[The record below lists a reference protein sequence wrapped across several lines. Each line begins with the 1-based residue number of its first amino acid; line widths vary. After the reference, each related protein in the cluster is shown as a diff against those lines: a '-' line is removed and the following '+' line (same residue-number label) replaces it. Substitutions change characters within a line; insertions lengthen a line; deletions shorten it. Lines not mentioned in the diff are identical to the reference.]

1 MADALDP
8 TLRPGGLVPV
18 DDLLVDRIE
27 HILDSGDDHT
37 LLALLD
43 ALYPADIARL
53 MASLGEANR
62 QRLFGRL
69 PTDVASEVLVELDED
84 EREGVLEETSNER
97 VAELINELDTDDA
110 ADVLESLD
118 DDVAREVLPQ
128 LDDADEIRELMLY
141 AGDTAGGIMA
151 TEYVAVSDRATVGEA
166 TEEVRRQAEEVE
178 EVYTVF
184 VVDRDDRLVGLLSL
198 KRLLLAPARTPVRD
212 VLDADFVSVE
222 VDVDQEEVARM
233 MARYDLVSL
242 PVVDKAGHLV
252 GRITIDDVVDVLRE
266 EAAEDLQVIS
276 GSGDEGLH
284 DSPLRVSRRRLPWLV
299 VGLVGTILSAS
310 VVLLFGGAVEK
321 VAVLAALMP
330 IVTAMAGNAA
340 IQSASITVQGLSS
353 GRLLPSDALGRVGK
367 EFVVALV
374 NGALLSVLVGIAVV
388 GLGALKVGTFD
399 LPLGE
404 VLRVAEVAMIAL
416 LSVIVLAT
424 LNGAVIPVVL
434 ARMGIDPALS
444 MGPFVT
450 TANDILGLSVYFTVA
465 TLLLL

>member
-1 MADALDP
+1 MC
-8 TLRPGGLVPV
+8 
-18 DDLLVDRIE
+18 
-27 HILDSGDDHT
+27 
-37 LLALLD
+37 
-43 ALYPADIARL
+43 
-53 MASLGEANR
+53 
-62 QRLFGRL
+62 
-69 PTDVASEVLVELDED
+69 
-84 EREGVLEETSNER
+84 
-97 VAELINELDTDDA
+97 
-110 ADVLESLD
+110 
-118 DDVAREVLPQ
+118 
-128 LDDADEIRELMLY
+128 IR
-141 AGDTAGGIMA
+141 
-151 TEYVAVSDRATVGEA
+151 
-166 TEEVRRQAEEVE
+166 
-178 EVYTVF
+178 
-184 VVDRDDRLVGLLSL
+184 DRLVGLLSL

-212 VLDADFVSVE
+212 VLDDDFVSVE

-233 MARYDLVSL
+233 MERYDLVTL
-242 PVVDKAGHLV
+242 PVVDKAGRLV
-252 GRITIDDVVDVLRE
+252 GRITIDDIVDVLRE
-266 EAAEDLQVIS
+266 EATEDLQVIS

-299 VGLVGTILSAS
+299 VGLVGTIMSAS
-310 VVLLFGGAVEK
+310 VVLLFGGAVEQ

-367 EFVVALV
+367 EFVVALL
-374 NGALLSVLVGIAVV
+374 NGTLLSVLVGIAVV
-388 GLGALKVGTFD
+388 ALGAMKLGTFD

-416 LSVIVLAT
+416 MSVIVLAT
-424 LNGAVIPVVL
+424 LNGAIIPVVL